1 MLRFLKYIFLIFG
14 SIALAIMIFFY
25 FQNKE
30 DLNVVW
36 DNRNELEY
44 VNIQKD
50 CKKQA
55 YECFKEKFEDLSKK
69 VSITGLS
76 LGLKLAFNYL
86 EEEKEK
92 STVEY
97 KDIEYALR
105 HLEINNIVI
114 KYTNHKFHGFKN
126 LYGGYIGKMVDF
138 LASAKD
144 FSNNLIIGLT
154 RSDAGITS
162 VKEIDKKIKFEI
174 RLNRIREELKTQET
188 KIQTFIDKEIER
200 IQSAQ
205 KE

>member
-30 DLNVVW
+30 DLNIVW
-36 DNRNELEY
+36 NDRHSLDYSNVQSNCQSEKYL
-44 VNIQKD
+44 
-50 CKKQA
+50 
-55 YECFKEKFEDLSKK
+55 CFKDRFEKFSKK

-76 LGLKLAFNYL
+76 LGLKFAFNYL
-86 EEEKEK
+86 EEDKEK
-92 STVEY
+92 SSVEY
-97 KDIEYALR
+97 KNIEFALR

-126 LYGGYIGKMVDF
+126 LYGGYIGKMIDF
-138 LASAKD
+138 LDSAKD

-154 RSDAGITS
+154 KSDDGINS
-162 VKEIDKKIKFEI
+162 VKDIEKKIKFEI
-174 RLNRIREELKTQET
+174 RLNRIREELELQKA
-188 KIQTFIDKEIER
+188 KIQKFIDMEVER
-200 IQSAQ
+200 IQNSQ